1 MALVIKRSPEA
12 SLKDLVKAI
21 DAFLPHLNDLG
32 EKEAFTDL
40 TAINIKLASM
50 SITSTDLQANV
61 AAVIDTF
68 EGDHE
73 LSAYIINRKSD
84 EWSEKDL
91 ISQAAARVLNL
102 SRRLKK

>member
-1 MALVIKRSPEA
+1 MTLVIKRSPEA

-21 DAFLPHLNDLG
+21 DTFMPHLNDLG
-32 EKEAFTDL
+32 EAEAAQDL
-40 TAINIKLASM
+40 NAIKSRLALLNVS
-50 SITSTDLQANV
+50 SPELQQEI